1 MNDYRIIAS
10 TGTFVG
16 RANGYDY
23 TKMAELKDEIKCD
36 GFEFMTMNSWY
47 GEEDKIVSLMKENGV
62 IFPTL
67 HTDKNI
73 GVYMEQGNKEEALKT
88 LKSNLN
94 LAERLGAEKVV
105 VHLWSGS
112 LDETNKTDILKTATE
127 MTRMGEDFGILVTIE
142 NIPSLLYSP
151 LSLWKEMLEYNP
163 DIKLTFDTRFA
174 TYFGEYM
181 DIFASECWKNV
192 EHIHISAFDKN
203 VDRTARIIR
212 PILHPGEGIPD
223 FDHLFSN
230 MPKYRGTI
238 TLESPVLAQD
248 GTLNIEKLNKSLDY
262 LREKTELYKKA

>member
-1 MNDYRIIAS
+1 MNDYRILAS
-10 TGTFVG
+10 SGTFVG
-16 RANGYDY
+16 RANGCDY
-23 TKMAELKDEIKCD
+23 TKMAELKDEIRCD
-36 GFEFMTMNSWY
+36 GFEFLMMSPWY
-47 GEEDKIVSLMKENGV
+47 GEEDKIVSLMKENEV
-62 IFPTL
+62 LFPTF

-73 GVYMEQGNKEEALKT
+73 GVYMEQGKKEDALKT
-88 LKSNLN
+88 LHSNLS
-94 LAERLGAEKVV
+94 LAKRVGSEKVV

-127 MTRMGEDFGILVTIE
+127 MVHMGEDFGITVTIE

-151 LSLWKEMLEYNP
+151 LSLWEEMLGYNP

-181 DIFASECWKNV
+181 DIFANPCWKNV
-192 EHIHISAFDKN
+192 EHIHISAFNKN

-230 MPKYRGTI
+230 MPKYRGTV
-238 TLESPVLAQD
+238 TLESPVLAED
-248 GTLNIEKLNKSLDY
+248 GTINKEKLNKSLDY
-262 LREKTELYKKA
+262 LRGKLELYKKV